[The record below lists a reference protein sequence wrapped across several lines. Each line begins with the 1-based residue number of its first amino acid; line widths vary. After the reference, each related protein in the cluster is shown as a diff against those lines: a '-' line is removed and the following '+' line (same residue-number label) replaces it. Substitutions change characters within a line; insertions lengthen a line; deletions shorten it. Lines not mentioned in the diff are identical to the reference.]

1 MSATTSQQRLASVRA
16 PDQMATT
23 EATRTTHPAMKRLEL
38 QDQLFVEQAADAAK
52 REAAIDRL
60 GKCQKALLWLTL
72 PAILIAAAA
81 LFLSDLPNSGLG
93 LLGVV

>member
-1 MSATTSQQRLASVRA
+1 
-16 PDQMATT
+16 
-23 EATRTTHPAMKRLEL
+23 MKRLEL

-93 LLGVV
+93 LLGVVWVNLMLCNKLDSDRKLLLVLRRLEQR